1 MEPFSA
7 LFQEQL
13 HDIAELAE
21 KLLLWHSSI
30 ELPSINHSS
39 NIHSALALGQTL
51 SWIKHSPFYVGALG
65 LRRDKFISLCF
76 LLLFLD
82 SRQHGPADS
91 LETHKS
97 LLPPRLCS
105 CIFLS
110 PENCFLLFLSM
121 EVFLYL
127 SAKPSPL
134 TPSSGRPFTGWNL
147 LWIVSTLCRSS
158 QTSMHWDCLEGWMP
172 RLVFRT
178 L

>member
-1 MEPFSA
+1 MEPFSE
-7 LFQEQL
+7 LFREQL

-21 KLLLWHSSI
+21 NLLLWHSSI

-51 SWIKHSPFYVGALG
+51 SWIKHSPFYVRALG
-65 LRRDKFISLCF
+65 LRRDKFISFCF
-76 LLLFLD
+76 PLLFLD

-97 LLPPRLCS
+97 LLSPRLCS
-105 CIFLS
+105 CVFPS
-110 PENCFLLFLSM
+110 PENRFLLFLSM

-127 SAKPSPL
+127 STKPSPL
-134 TPSSGRPFTGWNL
+134 TSSSGRPFTGWNL
-147 LWIVSTLCRSS
+147 LWCVITLCRSS

-172 RLVFRT
+172 LLVFHT
-178 L
+178 S

>member
-1 MEPFSA
+1 MEPYGKVYVLTAVEPFSA

-39 NIHSALALGQTL
+39 NIHSALVLGQTL

-76 LLLFLD
+76 PLLFLD

-97 LLPPRLCS
+97 LLSPRLCS

-110 PENCFLLFLSM
+110 PENYFLLFLSM

-127 SAKPSPL
+127 STKPSPL

-147 LWIVSTLCRSS
+147 LIC
-158 QTSMHWDCLEGWMP
+158 
-172 RLVFRT
+172 
-178 L
+178 

>member
-1 MEPFSA
+1 MEPYGKVYVLTAVEPFSA

-51 SWIKHSPFYVGALG
+51 SWIKHNPFYVGALG

-97 LLPPRLCS
+97 LLSPRLCS

-127 SAKPSPL
+127 STKPSPL

-147 LWIVSTLCRSS
+147 LIC
-158 QTSMHWDCLEGWMP
+158 
-172 RLVFRT
+172 
-178 L
+178 